1 ENEIPKLS
9 WSPEYGYGYIDLP
22 IRYFKGGP
30 WNSRN
35 SWSNTPNGERGATIP
50 DKYTIVHI
58 IGDKDCLMDYS
69 KFKRW
74 MHRDFWFEDLPPI
87 QIFSLIINLTKTLT
101 VNCEVWVSGS
111 LDMNSKA
118 NSKGTGTLVMYTTG

>member
-1 ENEIPKLS
+1 MIISLIFTIAIGLVAYTIHILSVVSVKENEIPKLS

-87 QIFSLIINLTKTLT
+87 QIFSLIINL
-101 VNCEVWVSGS
+101 
-111 LDMNSKA
+111 
-118 NSKGTGTLVMYTTG
+118 